1 MRAPVERAFAIANA
15 LTTNGLQVKRM
26 SVSEDRARLQ
36 RTKSVGFR
44 VRPSEYEELVQAAEA
59 AGMPIGEWIRDVS
72 LRAARQGD
80 SADCQSALPKL
91 VRIGLEEVAA
101 LRAVVLT
108 LFGTTHPTLAKDEID
123 QMLAY
128 ADSVKRERVDLL
140 FGRQA

>member
-1 MRAPVERAFAIANA
+1 
-15 LTTNGLQVKRM
+15 
-26 SVSEDRARLQ
+26 
-36 RTKSVGFR
+36 
-44 VRPSEYEELVQAAEA
+44 
-59 AGMPIGEWIRDVS
+59 MPIGEWIRDVS
-72 LRAARQGD
+72 LRAARQD
-80 SADCQSALPKL
+80 VSADYQSALPKL

-140 FGRQA
+140 IGRQA